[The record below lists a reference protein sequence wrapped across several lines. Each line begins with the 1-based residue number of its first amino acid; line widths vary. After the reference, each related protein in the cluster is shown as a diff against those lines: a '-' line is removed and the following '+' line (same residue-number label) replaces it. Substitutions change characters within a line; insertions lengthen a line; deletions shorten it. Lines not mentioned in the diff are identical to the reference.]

1 MNSFTK
7 VGLIVFISSVVM
19 IGVYVF
25 LVRREVKD
33 GSNRYYVSEEEC
45 EKVNYGSCKCMVTNI
60 DTEMCVGWAPGI

>member
-1 MNSFTK
+1 
-7 VGLIVFISSVVM
+7 M